1 MGLKVFFTFCLLG
14 LLFPQVWSLPVNDG
28 LPLLNPWHQQDAAAD
43 GLKRIKR
50 AWVIPPISV
59 SENYK
64 KIPLALVQ
72 IKSDK
77 RKHGSILYSI
87 KGPGVD
93 EEPRGIFSINKTT
106 GVVYLNT
113 MLDREKNDHFKLKA
127 FAVDLE
133 GITLEDPT
141 DLEIVVVD
149 QNDNRPVF
157 SKSIF
162 TGHVLEGSVPGTSVM
177 KVEATDADEPES
189 DNAALKYSIVTQG
202 TPQLFSINSDTGE
215 IRLVEVGLDR
225 ETIST
230 YNVTIQVAD
239 MAGDGLTNNAMAII
253 YVDDINDNPPEF
265 TKDEY
270 SMEVM
275 EHTVDVDIGRVSV
288 QDKDLVGSSNWLAK
302 YSIINQD
309 PQRAFSIRTDL
320 ETNDGV
326 LSVIKALDYETQDTV
341 ELTISVRNEAELDTA
356 APKTDRG
363 LAKVTVKVLDINEA
377 PIFQENPKIVS
388 VREGTPAGMEV
399 VVYTAADPDIAQ
411 PQELRYSVES
421 DPGDW
426 LLVDSVTGRILAK
439 QDIGG
444 KSAFME
450 GSWYTALILASDN
463 ADPPLTATGT
473 LSIQVLEVNDYA
485 PVIYPLNDF
494 ICSQPGKGDNIILS
508 ATDQDLKPQADPF
521 LFQLHP
527 GYPELSRTWA
537 ISGINDTHAEMKL
550 LMEVEEGLHVLHLLV
565 RDSGEPQQEREQ
577 VLNVSVCHCDHSESC
592 RLGLASIFHAGAG
605 ISFGALMIILS
616 SVILLLLLVLLVAI
630 IERVRQRSF
639 HRGILASSDD
649 DIRDNILNYD
659 EQGGGEQ
666 DQDAYDIDQLR
677 NPTELTTP
685 SFLQSKQPIRRDA
698 PYNYTT
704 PQYPRKFPSN
714 PCDIED
720 FISDGLEA
728 ADCDPC
734 VPPYDTALIY
744 DHEGDGSVAG
754 TLSSIASSLTDSD
767 QDYDYL
773 NDWGPRFRRL
783 ADLYSQ
789 S

>member
-1 MGLKVFFTFCLLG
+1 MSLQPHKSIYIKSEVL
-14 LLFPQVWSLPVNDG
+14 SLPVNDG
-28 LPLLNPWHQQDAAAD
+28 LPVLNLWQQQDVAAD

-50 AWVIPPISV
+50 AWVIPTISV

-77 RKHGSILYSI
+77 RNHGSILYSI

-113 MLDREKNDHFKLKA
+113 LLDREKNDHFKLKA

-149 QNDNRPVF
+149 QNDNRPAF
-157 SKSIF
+157 TKSVF
-162 TGHVLEGSVPGTSVM
+162 TGHVLEGSIPGTSVM
-177 KVEATDADEPES
+177 KVEATDADEPGT
-189 DNAALKYSIVTQG
+189 DNAALKYSIVAQG

-215 IRLVEVGLDR
+215 IRMVEVGLDR
-225 ETIST
+225 ERIST
-230 YNVTIQVAD
+230 YNLTLQVAD
-239 MAGDGLTNNAMAII
+239 MAGDGLTNNAVAII

-265 TKDEY
+265 TEEEY
-270 SMEVM
+270 STEVT
-275 EHTVDVDIGRVSV
+275 EHTTDVDIGRVHV
-288 QDKDLVGSSNWLAK
+288 HDKDLVGSSNWLAK
-302 YSIINQD
+302 YSIISQE
-309 PQRAFSIRTDL
+309 PQGAFSIRTDA

-341 ELTISVRNEAELDTA
+341 ELTISVHNEAELDTA

-363 LAKVTVKVLDINEA
+363 LAKVTVTVVDINEA
-377 PIFQENPKIVS
+377 PIFHENPKIVS
-388 VREGTPAGMEV
+388 VKEGTPAGMEII
-399 VVYTAADPDIAQ
+399 VYTATDPDTSQ

-421 DPGDW
+421 DPGD
-426 LLVDSVTGRILAK
+426 LLLLDSVTGQILAK
-439 QDIGG
+439 QDIDG
-444 KSAFME
+444 KSAFMKS
-450 GSWYTALILASDN
+450 SWYTALIVAFDN

-473 LSIQVLEVNDYA
+473 LSIQVLEMNDYA
-485 PVIYPLNDF
+485 PIIYPLNDF
-494 ICSQPGKGDNIILS
+494 LCSQPGKGDNIILS

-521 LFQLHP
+521 VFQLHP
-527 GYPELSRTWA
+527 GFLELSHAWEIT
-537 ISGINDTHAEMKL
+537 SINDTHAEVKL
-550 LMEVEEGLHVLHLLV
+550 LTEVEEGIHALHLLV

-577 VLNVSVCHCDHSESC
+577 VLNVSVCHCDRSESC
-592 RLGLASIFHAGAG
+592 RPGLASIFSAGAG
-605 ISFGALMIILS
+605 ISFGALMIILA

-630 IERVRQRSF
+630 IERCRQQGF
-639 HRGILASSDD
+639 HRGILANSDD

-666 DQDAYDIDQLR
+666 DQDAYDIEQLR
-677 NPTELTTP
+677 NPTALTTP
-685 SFLQSKQPIRRDA
+685 SSLQSKQPIRRDA

-720 FISDGLEA
+720 FINDGLEA
-728 ADCDPC
+728 ADSDPC

-773 NDWGPRFRRL
+773 SEWGPRFRRL
-783 ADLYSQ
+783 AELYSQ
-789 S
+789 P